1 MSSRSISRRRF
12 LAIAAVSAAAH
23 GKTNRNATGATA
35 TKTLR
40 LGGPIF
46 AKSED
51 PAAMAQAH
59 RDLGYRAAYAPE
71 VELEDRDRI
80 REIISEYSSRDV
92 VIAEVGA
99 WVNMVDRDP
108 VKRKKNIAYVTQRLA
123 LAEELGALCCVDIA
137 GSFNPDAWDGPH
149 PDNFGPEF
157 FAATVEVVQKVIDDV
172 KPKRTRFAIEMMGW
186 TLPSS
191 PDEYLELIKAVDR
204 RSFAVHMDV
213 CNLINSPY
221 RIYKNARVIEEA
233 FEKLGPW
240 AASCHAKDVAWVPSS
255 QVHFKEVIP
264 GKGVL
269 DYTTYLRELAKLP
282 VDVPLMLEHLSSAEE
297 YQQGSDY
304 IKSVARETGLS
315 FG

>member
-1 MSSRSISRRRF
+1 MKT
-12 LAIAAVSAAAH
+12 AAFSATAAH
-23 GKTNRNATGATA
+23 GMAHLKAVGAA
-35 TKTLR
+35 KALR

-46 AKSED
+46 VKSQD
-51 PAAMAQAH
+51 PAVMAQAH
-59 RDLGYRAAYAPE
+59 RDLGYRAAYAPK

-80 REIISEYSSRDV
+80 RAIISEYSSRDV

-108 VKRKKNIAYVTQRLA
+108 VKQKKNIDYVTQRLA
-123 LAEELGALCCVDIA
+123 LAEELGARCCVDIV

-149 PDNFGPEF
+149 ADNLGPEF
-157 FAATVEVVQKVIDDV
+157 FDAAVEVIRQVIDDV
-172 KPKRTRFAIEMMGW
+172 KPRRTHFAIEMMGW

-204 RSFAVHMDV
+204 RSFGVHMDV

-221 RIYKNARVIEEA
+221 RIYNNASVIEEA
-233 FEKLGPW
+233 FQKLGPW
-240 AASCHAKDVAWVPSS
+240 VASCHAKDVAWVPGS

-264 GKGVL
+264 GAGVL
-269 DYTTYLRELAKLP
+269 DYATYLRELAKLTG
-282 VDVPLMLEHLSSAEE
+282 DVPLMLEHLRSAEE

-304 IKSVARETGLS
+304 IKNVAQETGLS

>member
-1 MSSRSISRRRF
+1 MPSRSISRRRF

-23 GKTNRNATGATA
+23 CKTNRNATGATA

-46 AKSED
+46 TKNED

-71 VELEDRDRI
+71 VEIEDRDRI
-80 REIISEYSSRDV
+80 REIISEYSSRDI

-108 VKRKKNIAYVTQRLA
+108 VKRKKNIAYVIQRLA

-157 FAATVEVVQKVIDDV
+157 FAATVEVVQQVIDDV

-240 AASCHAKDVAWVPSS
+240 VASCHAKDVAWVPSS

-269 DYTTYLRELAKLP
+269 DYATYLRELAKLP
-282 VDVPLMLEHLSSAEE
+282 VEAPLMLEHLSSAEE

>member
-1 MSSRSISRRRF
+1 MTNR
-12 LAIAAVSAAAH
+12 IAAASA
-23 GKTNRNATGATA
+23 NRV
-35 TKTLR
+35 LR

-46 AKSED
+46 VKSEE

-59 RDLGYRAAYAPE
+59 RDLGYRAAYAPK
-71 VELEDRDRI
+71 VELEDRELI
-80 REIISEYSSRDV
+80 REIISEYAARDV

-108 VKRKKNIAYVTQRLA
+108 AKRKKSVDFVTQRLA
-123 LAEELGALCCVDIA
+123 LAEELGARCCVDIA

-157 FAATVEVVQKVIDDV
+157 FDATVEVVRQVIDNV
-172 KPKRTRFAIEMMGW
+172 QPRRTRFAIEMMGW

-191 PDEYLELIKAVDR
+191 PDEYLDLIKAVDR

-221 RIYKNARVIEEA
+221 RIYDNESVIEEA

-240 AASCHAKDVAWVPSS
+240 VASCHAKDVAWVPGS

-264 GKGVL
+264 GTGVL
-269 DYTTYLRELAKLP
+269 DYATYLRELAKLP
-282 VDVPLMLEHLSSAEE
+282 GEAPLMLEHLNSAEE

-304 IKSVARETGLS
+304 IRSVAREVDIS

>member
-1 MSSRSISRRRF
+1 MPSRSISRRHF
-12 LAIAAVSAAAH
+12 MATAAVSVATQSM
-23 GKTNRNATGATA
+23 TNRNTA
-35 TKTLR
+35 AASANTALR

-46 AKSED
+46 AKSDD
-51 PAAMAQAH
+51 PAVMAQAH
-59 RDLGYRAAYAPE
+59 RDLGYRAAYAPT

-80 REIISEYSSRDV
+80 REIVSEYSAKDV

-108 VKRKKNIAYVTQRLA
+108 VKRKKNITYVTQRLA
-123 LAEELGALCCVDIA
+123 LAEELGARCCVDIA
-137 GSFNPDAWDGPH
+137 GSFNPDAWDGPD

-157 FAATVEVVQKVIDDV
+157 FAATVEVVRQVIDDV
-172 KPKRTRFAIEMMGW
+172 QPKRTRFAIEMMGW

-204 RSFAVHMDV
+204 RSFAVHMDA

-221 RIYKNARVIEEA
+221 RIYDNASVIEEA
-233 FEKLGPW
+233 FKKLGPW
-240 AASCHAKDVAWVPSS
+240 VASCHAKDVAWVPGS

-264 GKGVL
+264 GTGVL
-269 DYTTYLRELAKLP
+269 DYATYLRELARLP
-282 VDVPLMLEHLSSAEE
+282 ADVPLMLEHLGSAEE

-304 IKSVARETGLS
+304 IKSVAQGEGLS